1 MKSLVKTLSLV
12 GLTALLVSCDMGTH
26 IAERSRVLNGLED
39 RALALSKENRALRIE
54 ISSLH
59 SEINT
64 LKNKNH
70 YLKIQLDK
78 LNGKGNSGKKMG
90 ARTIASVRPVSPSN
104 DLVKFDIYKW
114 KPGQVL
120 KVAETEFDQGH
131 FKKSAQF
138 FKAYAD
144 NFGDQP
150 EYNDSFLFQ
159 AGIASFESKGHY
171 DWAIAHFNKLIEDY
185 PASKF
190 FRGAKL
196 WRAMAFL
203 KIGKEEQFFRS
214 VEEFRK
220 KYRNTPE
227 WKILSTHYEKI
238 IQKHKKN

>member
-1 MKSLVKTLSLV
+1 MKSIVKTFSLI
-12 GLTALLVSCDMGTH
+12 GLAALFTSCDMGAH
-26 IAERSRVLNGLED
+26 IAERSRYLNNLED
-39 RALALSKENRALRIE
+39 RALDLSKENRALRVE
-54 ISSLH
+54 ISSLQ
-59 SEINT
+59 SELNS

-78 LNGKGNSGKKMG
+78 INKKGSNGVS
-90 ARTIASVRPVSPSN
+90 RSLASVKPITPSN

-114 KPGQVL
+114 KPAQVL

-131 FKKSAQF
+131 YKKSAQF

-144 NFGDQP
+144 NFNDQP
-150 EYNDSFLFQ
+150 EFNDSFLFQ

-185 PASKF
+185 PSSKF

-203 KIGKEEQFFRS
+203 KMGQDKQFFKS

>member
-1 MKSLVKTLSLV
+1 MKSIVKTFTLL
-12 GLTALLVSCDMGTH
+12 GLTALLVSCDMGNH
-26 IAERSRVLNGLED
+26 IAERARVINNYEN

-54 ISSLH
+54 ISNLH
-59 SEINT
+59 SEMNT

-78 LNGKGNSGKKMG
+78 LNNRGAKKPS
-90 ARTIASVRPVSPSN
+90 RTIASVRPVSGN

-114 KPGQVL
+114 KPAQVL
-120 KVAETEFDQGH
+120 KVAENEFEQGDY
-131 FKKSAQF
+131 KKSAQF

-144 NFGDQP
+144 NFRDQP

-171 DWAIAHFNKLIEDY
+171 DWAIAHFNKLIEEY

-203 KIGKEEQFFRS
+203 KIGKNEQFFKS